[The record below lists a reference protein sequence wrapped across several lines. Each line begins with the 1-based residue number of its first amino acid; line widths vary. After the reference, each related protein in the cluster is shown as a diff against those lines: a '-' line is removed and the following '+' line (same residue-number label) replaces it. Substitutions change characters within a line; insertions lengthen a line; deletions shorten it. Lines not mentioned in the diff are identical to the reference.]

1 MSAGIITLSMRHY
14 FMGDLTRPKGEQ
26 ATKAR
31 LRKGTLLGKLELPDD
46 GLPGSLSLTH
56 RRCGKAYCHCAEG
69 QGHPQWQLTYM
80 ERGQKR
86 VRTIPAEWVEEVK
99 KRVERAQAFKE
110 GVNEVFL
117 ANAELLMLERQQRGR
132 KKKKR
137 R

>member
-1 MSAGIITLSMRHY
+1 MRRH

-31 LRKGTLLGKLELPDD
+31 QRKFAFLRTLEVPED
-46 GLPGSLSLTH
+46 GLPGSLSLTY
-56 RRCGKAYCHCAEG
+56 RRCGKAHCHCAEG

-86 VRTIPAEWVEEVK
+86 VQTIPAEWVEEVK
-99 KRVERAQAFKE
+99 ERVERARAFKE
-110 GVNEVFL
+110 GVGEVCL
-117 ANAELLMLERQQRGR
+117 ANAELLVLERKQRGR
-132 KKKKR
+132 TPKKR

>member
-1 MSAGIITLSMRHY
+1 MNTLSMRRY

-31 LRKGTLLGKLELPDD
+31 LRRVTTLRQLELPED
-46 GLPGSLSLTH
+46 GLPGSLSLTY
-56 RRCGKAYCHCAEG
+56 RRCGKATCHCADG

-86 VRTIPAEWVEEVK
+86 VQTIPAEWVEEVK

-110 GVNEVFL
+110 GVGEVFL
-117 ANAELLMLERQQRGR
+117 ANAELLVLERQQRGR
-132 KKKKR
+132 KPKKR